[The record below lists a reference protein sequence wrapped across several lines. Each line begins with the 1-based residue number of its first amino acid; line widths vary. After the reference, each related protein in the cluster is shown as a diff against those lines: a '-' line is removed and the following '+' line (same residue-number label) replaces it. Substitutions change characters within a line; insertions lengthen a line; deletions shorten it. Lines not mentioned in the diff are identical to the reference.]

1 MEIMDIIV
9 FGKPVGKALLGF
21 SPFRRLNNII
31 ASFLFLLASASSWAG
46 TITIG
51 QTSVQ
56 TTADGGNAN
65 LLLAQSATLS
75 QTATIQSMSFYVTA
89 AAGKLVLGI
98 YDNTGTGGSPGKLLA
113 STGAFTPK
121 VGWNTQPV
129 TSPVALATGT
139 YWLAY
144 FPNDN
149 GLSFVVGHTGKYSA
163 DPTTFSGSMPSKF
176 TQASAANWSWSL
188 YATLVTPTPT
198 ITIGQTSV
206 QTTADGGNANLLLA
220 QTATLSQTAT
230 MQTMSFYVSAAA
242 GELVLGIYDSVN
254 GAPGQLL
261 ASTGAFTPKVGW
273 NTQPVTNPVALA
285 SGTYWLAYFPS
296 DSRLSFFIGQG
307 AGKWVG
313 KTVTFS
319 PSMPNTFVQATVA
332 GAGGWSFYAAL
343 TPGGTPA
350 PSPTPAPTPT
360 PTPTPAPTPTPSPT
374 PVSRTG
380 FKYSGG
386 VFNLPSSTLSGYIN
400 NPNNTFTQPSSDA
413 IYAMILNISTFNW
426 TALDNAMGL
435 CRANHLHFIWYCGF
449 QQWAEGQNFPAN
461 YGITGAS
468 VKTMFTNLISQA
480 AARYP
485 DLATYCIFNYENEG
499 LFSNGSGNWE
509 SAFGGAGSTGVDWI
523 INTGK
528 VIRQYVPNAQI
539 GINDYKYEVPEGV
552 YMSAYNQSSIANTAL
567 ARIPALVSAGVLD
580 WIGMEGYG
588 LEDQTSANLTAGL
601 NNVGSKGVKV
611 IYTEF
616 SPGSYWWFWL
626 AGTSSDPAQNA
637 NATWSDGGTSPGG
650 SHQSNQIAA
659 WKRLFT
665 LLSSNPNCIGITG
678 PWVGTPAGGAPI
690 FSGGSDTPT
699 MTWIKSY
706 IPTILGK

>member
-1 MEIMDIIV
+1 MLYIEIMDIIV
-9 FGKPVGKALLGF
+9 FGKPIGKALLDLGR
-21 SPFRRLNNII
+21 FRRLNKII
-31 ASFLFLLASASSWAG
+31 ASLLLLLVSSSSWAG

-51 QTSVQ
+51 QTSVL

-98 YDNTGTGGSPGKLLA
+98 YQSLNGGPGQLLA
-113 STGAFTPK
+113 STGAFTPI

-129 TSPVALATGT
+129 TSPVALAPGT

-144 FPNDN
+144 FPSDN
-149 GLSFVVGHTGKYSA
+149 GLSFVSASTADNASMESVTFSGSLPRKFTRADGGLVNWSLYATLITATPAITIGQTSVLTTADGGNANLLLAQSATLSQTATIQSMSFYVTAAAGKLVLGIYQSLNGGPGQLLASTGAFTPIVGWNTKPVTSPVALAPGTYWLAYFPSDNGLSFVSGHSGQYSI

-176 TQASAANWSWSL
+176 TQGSTGTWSWSL
-188 YATLVTPTPT
+188 YATLV
-198 ITIGQTSV
+198 
-206 QTTADGGNANLLLA
+206 
-220 QTATLSQTAT
+220 
-230 MQTMSFYVSAAA
+230 
-242 GELVLGIYDSVN
+242 
-254 GAPGQLL
+254 
-261 ASTGAFTPKVGW
+261 
-273 NTQPVTNPVALA
+273 
-285 SGTYWLAYFPS
+285 
-296 DSRLSFFIGQG
+296 
-307 AGKWVG
+307 
-313 KTVTFS
+313 
-319 PSMPNTFVQATVA
+319 
-332 GAGGWSFYAAL
+332 
-343 TPGGTPA
+343 PGG
-350 PSPTPAPTPT
+350 TPAPTPT
-360 PTPTPAPTPTPSPT
+360 PA
-374 PVSRTG
+374 PVSAG
-380 FKYSGG
+380 FKYFGG
-386 VFNLPSSTLSGYIN
+386 VFNLPSSTLGSYIN
-400 NPNNTFTQPSSDA
+400 NPYNSYTQPSSDA
-413 IYAMILNISTFNW
+413 IYAMIVNISTFNW
-426 TALDNAMGL
+426 TALDNAMAI

-461 YGITGAS
+461 YGITGVS

-485 DLATYCIFNYENEG
+485 DLATYCLFNYENEG
-499 LFSNGSGNWE
+499 IFGNGGGNWE

-528 VIRQYVPNAQI
+528 VIRQYVPNAKI
-539 GINDYKYEVPEGV
+539 GINDYKYEVPDGV
-552 YMSAYNQSSIANTAL
+552 YMSEYNQNSIANTAL

-588 LEDQTSANLTAGL
+588 LEVQTSADLTAGL
-601 NNVGSKGVKV
+601 NNVGAKGVKV

-626 AGTSSDPAQNA
+626 AGTSTDPAQNA
-637 NATWSDGGTSPGG
+637 DATWSDGGTSPGG

-665 LLSSNPNCIGITG
+665 LLATNPNCIGITG
-678 PWVGTPAGGAPI
+678 PWVGNPAGGSPI
-690 FSGGSDTPT
+690 FSGGSDDPT

-706 IPTILGK
+706 IPTILVK

>member
-1 MEIMDIIV
+1 MDIIA
-9 FGKPVGKALLGF
+9 VGWTLLELGRI
-21 SPFRRLNNII
+21 RRWSKFI
-31 ASFLFLLASASSWAG
+31 ASFLFLLAASSSWAG

-56 TTADGGNAN
+56 TTADWGNAN

-113 STGAFTPK
+113 STGAFTPI
-121 VGWNTQPV
+121 VGWNTQAV
-129 TSPVALATGT
+129 TSPVSLAAGT

-149 GLSFVVGHTGKYSA
+149 GLSFVIGHSGKYSI

-176 TQASAANWSWSL
+176 TQSSTANWSWSF
-188 YATLVTPTPT
+188 YATLSTAVPT
-198 ITIGQTSV
+198 IKIGQTSV
-206 QTTADGGNANLLLA
+206 LTTADGGNGNLLLA
-220 QTATLSQTAT
+220 QSATLSQTAT
-230 MQTMSFYVSAAA
+230 MQSLSFYVTAAA
-242 GELVLGIYDSVN
+242 GNLVLGIYDSVN

-261 ASTGAFTPKVGW
+261 ASTGAFTPIVGW
-273 NTQPVTNPVALA
+273 NTQPTTKPVALA
-285 SGTYWLAYFPS
+285 AGTYWLAYAPS
-296 DSRLSFFIGQG
+296 DSRLSFVIGSG
-307 AGKWVG
+307 SGFSGKWVG
-313 KTVTFS
+313 GAQTFS
-319 PSMPNTFVQATVA
+319 ASMPSNFVPTQYSQT
-332 GAGGWSFYAAL
+332 GGWSLYATL
-343 TPGGTPA
+343 FPGGTPA
-350 PSPTPAPTPT
+350 PSPTPVATPTPPPTPT
-360 PTPTPAPTPTPSPT
+360 PTP
-374 PVSRTG
+374 VSSG
-380 FKYSGG
+380 FKYFGG
-386 VFNLPSSTLSGYIN
+386 VFNLPSSTLGSYIN
-400 NPNNTFTQPSSDA
+400 NPYNSYTQPSVDA
-413 IYAMILNISTFNW
+413 IYAMIVNISTFNW
-426 TALDNAMGL
+426 TALDNAMAI
-435 CRANHLHFIWYCGF
+435 CRANHVHFIWYCGF

-461 YGITGAS
+461 YGITGAG
-468 VKTMFTNLISQA
+468 VKTMFTNVISQA

-499 LFSNGSGNWE
+499 IFNNGTGNWE

-528 VIRQYVPNAQI
+528 VIRQYVPNAKI
-539 GINDYKYEVPEGV
+539 GINDYKYEVPDGV
-552 YMSAYNQSSIANTAL
+552 HMSAYNQNSIANTAL

-601 NNVGSKGVKV
+601 NNVGAKGVKV

-626 AGTSSDPAQNA
+626 PGTSSDPAQNA

-650 SHQSNQIAA
+650 SHQSNQLAA

-665 LLSSNPNCIGITG
+665 LLATNPNCIGITG

-699 MTWIKSY
+699 MTWLKSY
-706 IPTILGK
+706 VPTILGK